1 LGKLKEPHEKVRR
14 AACGS
19 RAAVWPPLLY
29 LVTAAGTAL
38 FINYR
43 TEQNAD

>member
-1 LGKLKEPHEKVRR
+1 LGKLKEPHEKVR
-14 AACGS
+14 